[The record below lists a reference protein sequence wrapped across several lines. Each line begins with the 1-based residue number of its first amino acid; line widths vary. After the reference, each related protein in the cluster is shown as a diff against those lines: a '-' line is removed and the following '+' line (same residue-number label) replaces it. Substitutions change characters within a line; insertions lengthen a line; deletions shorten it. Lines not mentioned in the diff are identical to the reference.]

1 MIKLTCA
8 SQMKEFSRN
17 ERKRDKTVGFV
28 PTMGFLHEGHLSLVK
43 KSLEECDTTV
53 MSIFVNPL
61 QFGPNED
68 FEKYPR
74 DLERDTAL
82 AAQSGVDVLFIPDA
96 KEIYPSSLSVSMTAK
111 QRTDVMCGASRPGHF
126 DGVIT
131 VLSILFNLVQADR
144 AYFGQK
150 DAQQVAVV
158 QGLVNSLMFPVEI
171 VPVETVREQ
180 DGLAKSS
187 RNVYLSP
194 AERKQAPI
202 LYKALKE
209 GEKSLSH
216 LGTQETIKKMRD
228 MINSS
233 ADGKIDYIE
242 ILKYPD
248 LTPLVLNKGKVI
260 IALAVQFD
268 KARLIDNV
276 IFTMKEE

>member
-1 MIKLTCA
+1 
-8 SQMKEFSRN
+8 MKEFSRN